1 MLSTSFSF
9 AFVSN
14 SAVVAEKVQT
24 YAQEHGWPLEEV
36 RLATMEEALPVA
48 KQLFDQG
55 VDVIL
60 GGGGTGKLL
69 RRHLN
74 EPVVTISRSHM
85 SILQALMEAREY
97 TDNVAVTCYDAI
109 PPWSELF
116 SRLLH
121 IRLQPIRFT
130 NSRELTLGI
139 TQAIA
144 QGAGCVVGGGVC
156 VSIAQAHHCPGI
168 VVCPGNEALERAFEE
183 ASNIAQA
190 RRRDREHAAWLQDVV
205 DALHEGVIGVDP
217 AGKLALSNPVARQA
231 LGQDRLRDGWALQHL
246 GLAESLET
254 GRPTEG
260 TLKGENGQDLVFTSS
275 AVVVDG
281 IQKGALSV
289 LTPDVVLTDLQ
300 RRLKHSRQAGLRAKF
315 TLNDLLGESPSM
327 RTLRVHAQRFAESDA
342 GIYIHGE
349 SGTGKELLAHAIH
362 NASPRRHAPFV
373 AVNCGALP
381 ESLLESELFGYA
393 EGAFTGAR
401 RGGKQGLFELAQDG
415 TIFLDEIA
423 DISAA
428 VQVRLLRVLESG
440 EIFLLGG
447 DRPVTVNAR
456 VVCSSWKDL
465 VQEVRE
471 GRFRADL
478 YYRLTLLRLEMPPLR
493 ERLQDMTLLVRHIMR
508 RMGMIH
514 KKMPPEAI
522 ELLCSYPWPGNVRE
536 LDALLRRYCLMST
549 SDAFQMPLLQELL
562 LDMRQTQGI
571 LASPRRVPENREEQ
585 DLPASGSLRQRLRLM
600 EKKIIRQELVRQQY
614 SKKST
619 ARSLGISLNT
629 LWRKMCDAD

>member
-139 TQAIA
+139 THAIA

-275 AVVVDG
+275 VVVVDG

-415 TIFLDEIA
+415 TIFLD
-423 DISAA
+423 
-428 VQVRLLRVLESG
+428 
-440 EIFLLGG
+440 
-447 DRPVTVNAR
+447 AR
-456 VVCSSWKDL
+456 VPSDFSGHNNVLYGHHMSDGSMFASISNYKQQWYYDAHPYFFLYTNAGKYRVDL
-465 VQEVRE
+465 FAGIVVPGTHEVFSTSLSADQLQ
-471 GRFRADL
+471 RFINNSTF
-478 YYRLTLLRLEMPPLR
+478 YSGKGVPSGQIVTLC
-493 ERLQDMTLLVRHIMR
+493 T
-508 RMGMIH
+508 
-514 KKMPPEAI
+514 
-522 ELLCSYPWPGNVRE
+522 CSYEAANY
-536 LDALLRRYCLMST
+536 RYVVL
-549 SDAFQMPLLQELL
+549 
-562 LDMRQTQGI
+562 G
-571 LASPRRVPENREEQ
+571 
-585 DLPASGSLRQRLRLM
+585 
-600 EKKIIRQELVRQQY
+600 ELV
-614 SKKST
+614 KLEDTPADT
-619 ARSLGISLNT
+619 AT
-629 LWRKMCDAD
+629 EAAA

>member
-1 MLSTSFSF
+1 MPSTPFSF

-14 SAVVAEKVQT
+14 SAVVAEKVQA
-24 YAQEHGWPLEEV
+24 YAQEHGWPQEEV

-48 KQLFDQG
+48 RRLFAQG

-109 PPWSELF
+109 PPWTELF

-168 VVCPGNEALERAFEE
+168 VVCPDNEALERAFEE

-205 DALHEGVIGVDP
+205 
-217 AGKLALSNPVARQA
+217 
-231 LGQDRLRDGWALQHL
+231 
-246 GLAESLET
+246 
-254 GRPTEG
+254 
-260 TLKGENGQDLVFTSS
+260 
-275 AVVVDG
+275 
-281 IQKGALSV
+281 
-289 LTPDVVLTDLQ
+289 LTDLQ
-300 RRLKHSRQAGLRAKF
+300 RRLKHSRQAGLRARF

-327 RTLRVHAQRFAESDA
+327 QTLRVHAQRFAESDA
-342 GIYIHGE
+342 VVYIHGE

-362 NASPRRHAPFV
+362 NASPRRHAAFV

-440 EIFLLGG
+440 EIFRLGG

-514 KKMPPEAI
+514 KKMTPEAI

-549 SDAFQMPLLQELL
+549 SDTCQMPLLRELL

-571 LASPRRVPENREEQ
+571 LASPGRASEKREEQ
-585 DLPASGSLRQRLRLM
+585 DLPANGSLRQRLRLM
-600 EKKIIRQELVRQQY
+600 EKKIIRQELARQQY

>member
-48 KQLFDQG
+48 KRLFDQG

-109 PPWSELF
+109 PPWPELF
-116 SRLLH
+116 SRLLR

-156 VSIAQAHHCPGI
+156 VSIAQAHHCRGI

-231 LGQDRLRDGWALQHL
+231 LGQGRLRDGWALQHL

-281 IQKGALSV
+281 VQKGALSV

-300 RRLKHSRQAGLRAKF
+300 RRLKHSRQAGLRARF
-315 TLNDLLGESPSM
+315 TLNDLLGESSSM
-327 RTLRVHAQRFAESDA
+327 KTLRVHAQRFAESDA

-440 EIFLLGG
+440 EIFRLGG

-478 YYRLTLLRLEMPPLR
+478 YYRLTLLRLEMPPC
-493 ERLQDMTLLVRHIMR
+493 
-508 RMGMIH
+508 
-514 KKMPPEAI
+514 A
-522 ELLCSYPWPGNVRE
+522 N
-536 LDALLRRYCLMST
+536 
-549 SDAFQMPLLQELL
+549 
-562 LDMRQTQGI
+562 
-571 LASPRRVPENREEQ
+571 ASR
-585 DLPASGSLRQRLRLM
+585 
-600 EKKIIRQELVRQQY
+600 
-614 SKKST
+614 T
-619 ARSLGISLNT
+619 
-629 LWRKMCDAD
+629 

>member
-168 VVCPGNEALERAFEE
+168 VVCPGNEALER
-183 ASNIAQA
+183 
-190 RRRDREHAAWLQDVV
+190 
-205 DALHEGVIGVDP
+205 
-217 AGKLALSNPVARQA
+217 
-231 LGQDRLRDGWALQHL
+231 GQP
-246 GLAESLET
+246 
-254 GRPTEG
+254 RP
-260 TLKGENGQDLVFTSS
+260 
-275 AVVVDG
+275 
-281 IQKGALSV
+281 
-289 LTPDVVLTDLQ
+289 
-300 RRLKHSRQAGLRAKF
+300 R
-315 TLNDLLGESPSM
+315 
-327 RTLRVHAQRFAESDA
+327 
-342 GIYIHGE
+342 
-349 SGTGKELLAHAIH
+349 
-362 NASPRRHAPFV
+362 
-373 AVNCGALP
+373 
-381 ESLLESELFGYA
+381 
-393 EGAFTGAR
+393 
-401 RGGKQGLFELAQDG
+401 
-415 TIFLDEIA
+415 
-423 DISAA
+423 
-428 VQVRLLRVLESG
+428 
-440 EIFLLGG
+440 
-447 DRPVTVNAR
+447 
-456 VVCSSWKDL
+456 
-465 VQEVRE
+465 
-471 GRFRADL
+471 
-478 YYRLTLLRLEMPPLR
+478 
-493 ERLQDMTLLVRHIMR
+493 
-508 RMGMIH
+508 
-514 KKMPPEAI
+514 
-522 ELLCSYPWPGNVRE
+522 
-536 LDALLRRYCLMST
+536 
-549 SDAFQMPLLQELL
+549 
-562 LDMRQTQGI
+562 
-571 LASPRRVPENREEQ
+571 
-585 DLPASGSLRQRLRLM
+585 
-600 EKKIIRQELVRQQY
+600 
-614 SKKST
+614 
-619 ARSLGISLNT
+619 
-629 LWRKMCDAD
+629 